1 MRIGQRNNDSMT
13 VATGDPLL
21 SRSLNLPVRGARLF
35 KSIALL
41 NMLSV
46 RVPCG
51 HTFAHCLHPSTE
63 LNDPLNLRPLFGR

>member
-35 KSIALL
+35 KPIALL

-46 RVPCG
+46 PGTLWPHVC
-51 HTFAHCLHPSTE
+51 
-63 LNDPLNLRPLFGR
+63 PLPASEHGIK